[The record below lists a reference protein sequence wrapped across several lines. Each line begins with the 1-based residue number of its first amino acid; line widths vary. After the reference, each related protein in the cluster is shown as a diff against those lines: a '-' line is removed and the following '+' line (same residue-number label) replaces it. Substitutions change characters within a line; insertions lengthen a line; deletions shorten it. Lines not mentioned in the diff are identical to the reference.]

1 MHHVDRPQHV
11 AKDELVF
18 EAVDDRE
25 HLRPGTWFHDGANRN
40 LHVLI
45 DVPARIDHIINIRF

>member
-11 AKDELVF
+11 AKDEIVL
-18 EAVDDRE
+18 EAVDSRE
-25 HLRPGTWFHDGANRN
+25 HLRPGTWFHDGANHN